1 MLVIVARSSKSN
13 SREQLWSEEKEFGIA
28 ERMLNMQENSRSIT
42 MNLETNSQ
50 KDAIPL
56 YQNDI
61 VSPSVESST
70 IKSSQSFEDL
80 LAMDSEKVLTNPPK
94 QIMGMINAQG
104 VETSNTP
111 LVQEINGKETQ
122 QMKTGN
128 LSDLACFFGCNKP
141 NGLRSLTICL
151 CNSGRISNMI
161 SAMKNM
167 ANNDTNRDA

>member
-1 MLVIVARSSKSN
+1 
-13 SREQLWSEEKEFGIA
+13 
-28 ERMLNMQENSRSIT
+28 

-50 KDAIPL
+50 KDAIHL

-104 VETSNTP
+104 ETLNT
-111 LVQEINGKETQ
+111 LGGSGNNGKETQ
-122 QMKTGN
+122 QMTTGN
-128 LSDLACFFGCNKP
+128 LSDLACFFG
-141 NGLRSLTICL
+141 L
-151 CNSGRISNMI
+151 
-161 SAMKNM
+161 
-167 ANNDTNRDA
+167 